1 MTEFPYKFHFTSLIY
16 HLGNCHVFSYQKT
29 LSSVNKYPKT
39 TKVNPYWSPRNF
51 RLRYTISSQHKALQI
66 FQTYFDNTKN
76 IYRQSFL
83 GFVESSYILFPSPSI
98 REFSGW
104 PTFKAEFLRHQ
115 AKHPEEKIAAC
126 WILRFTLIL
135 VIDRYL
141 EYVHFFFCLFCGC
154 AGTWYM
160 NHGWKN
166 LTVYKSCMYTWSLSF
181 IQHLRK

>member
-1 MTEFPYKFHFTSLIY
+1 MKPTKFPTSLHY
-16 HLGNCHVFSYQKT
+16 FFSTQ
-29 LSSVNKYPKT
+29 S
-39 TKVNPYWSPRNF
+39 
-51 RLRYTISSQHKALQI
+51 LQI

-141 EYVHFFFCLFCGC
+141 EYVHFFLFIL
-154 AGTWYM
+154 WVRWDLIYEPWVKEFNSVSVMYVYM
-160 NHGWKN
+160 KLKFYSTTQEINI
-166 LTVYKSCMYTWSLSF
+166 S
-181 IQHLRK
+181 